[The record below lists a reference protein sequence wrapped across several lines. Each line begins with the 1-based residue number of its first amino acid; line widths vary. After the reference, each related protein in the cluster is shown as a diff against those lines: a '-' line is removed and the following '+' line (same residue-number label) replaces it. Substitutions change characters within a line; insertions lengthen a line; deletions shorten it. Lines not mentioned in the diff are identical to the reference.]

1 MLDEKLSFAAKGCA
15 LVTTSHLAMPGR
27 AGSDSVPV
35 NDPAKAGSFVCGIKS
50 PEKYNR
56 TITGDS
62 ASIFPL
68 LATNPAKYQ
77 IVEFDQ
83 LRPGQPPGSIRTTCR
98 QVQMSC
104 RSGPRDP

>member
-15 LVTTSHLAMPGR
+15 LVTTSHLAM
-27 AGSDSVPV
+27 
-35 NDPAKAGSFVCGIKS
+35 PAKAGSFVCGIKS

>member
-1 MLDEKLSFAAKGCA
+1 
-15 LVTTSHLAMPGR
+15 MPGR

-35 NDPAKAGSFVCGIKS
+35 NDPAKAGSFVYGIKS